1 MLHEE
6 EPSLMQQRDAA
17 FVPQAF
23 WLFVRMTTPRPPGT
37 LRTNTYSAFER
48 PSIIPKTLYIICF

>member
-1 MLHEE
+1 
-6 EPSLMQQRDAA
+6 MQQRDAA

-37 LRTNTYSAFER
+37 WRTNTYSAFER